1 MIKKVCDC
9 PYYKS
14 CGEIRQTIQVE
25 YREENKK
32 GLDSCPFYPY
42 LKDMYESL
50 KRIDL
55 ASALESG
62 QEVYKTYV
70 REGVDNGTEM

>member
-1 MIKKVCDC
+1 MTMKVCNC

-25 YREENKK
+25 YREEHQK

-42 LKDMYESL
+42 LKDMYENL
-50 KRIDL
+50 KNIDL

-62 QEVYKTYV
+62 QEVYKAYV
-70 REGVDNGTEM
+70 RESIDNGL